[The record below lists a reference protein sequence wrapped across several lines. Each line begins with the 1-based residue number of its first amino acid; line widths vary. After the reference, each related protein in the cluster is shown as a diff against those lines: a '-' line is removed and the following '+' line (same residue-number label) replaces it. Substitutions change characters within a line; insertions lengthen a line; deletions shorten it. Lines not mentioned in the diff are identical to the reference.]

1 MGERESG
8 NQRVIERFR
17 LKQRVRK
24 NKVAHEG
31 MKERKRFKSGEK
43 K

>member
-1 MGERESG
+1 M
-8 NQRVIERFR
+8 IERFR

-24 NKVAHEG
+24 NEVAHEG
-31 MKERKRFKSGEK
+31 MKERKRLKSGEK